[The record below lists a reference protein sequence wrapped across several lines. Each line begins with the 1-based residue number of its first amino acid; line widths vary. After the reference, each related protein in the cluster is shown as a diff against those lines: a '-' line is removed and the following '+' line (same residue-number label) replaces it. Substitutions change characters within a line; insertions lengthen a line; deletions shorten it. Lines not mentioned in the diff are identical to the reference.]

1 MGHPVHSRHGLLSN
15 PHCVIFSYAASSS
28 RHFSSLQEHRVS
40 GRSKASSRK
49 SRLSQKERVAISD
62 LSSWGSDDDD
72 GSEKAAEKAEAVDQR
87 ESPKVGMK
95 HSKGIMDLSKFLRSD
110 DENDND
116 AGEDAV
122 DGASRARKIE
132 GLSVMSSRFCNTS
145 EISLC
150 SQP

>member
-1 MGHPVHSRHGLLSN
+1 
-15 PHCVIFSYAASSS
+15 
-28 RHFSSLQEHRVS
+28 
-40 GRSKASSRK
+40 
-49 SRLSQKERVAISD
+49 
-62 LSSWGSDDDD
+62 
-72 GSEKAAEKAEAVDQR
+72 
-87 ESPKVGMK
+87 MK

-132 GLSVMSSRFCNTS
+132 GLPVHVMRSRFCNTS

-150 SQP
+150 SQTTTSDLQFV